1 MIIIAAFLLGIT
13 FASAGL
19 IAKQINSGFGANLA
33 NRNAHLY
40 VTWLGKL
47 SNITLPV
54 AAIASALFV
63 RGIEAALVV
72 TIGIIIGA
80 VALGV
85 VRPHYSIKLL
95 LAFFGVPLGCVLFIL
110 LL

>member
-1 MIIIAAFLLGIT
+1 MLIITAFFLGIT

-19 IAKQINSGFGANLA
+19 VAKQINSGFGANLA
-33 NRNAHLY
+33 NKYAHLY
-40 VTWLGKL
+40 VTWLGRL

-63 RGIEAALVV
+63 QGIEAALMVA
-72 TIGIIIGA
+72 IGIIVGA

-85 VRPHYSIKLL
+85 IRPNYSIKLL
-95 LAFFGVPLGCVLFIL
+95 LAFFGAPAGCMLFIL